1 MRNIGG
7 DARKE
12 GVMTPEGRKRYRDNY
27 DNIKG
32 FGGPKGKPGTYH
44 QVEGGDLVHED
55 DLTKEQL
62 LQVIGRTR
70 SMDTADIASEAMG
83 CSPDQVKE
91 FNQNLVKAGISN
103 AQYDP
108 GGTLHMK
115 GRDTKFKVMKSRGFH
130 DRDEVRG

>member
-7 DARKE
+7 DPKKE
-12 GVMTPEGRKRYRDNY
+12 GRETPEGRRRIRDTYDRIADWQGEPRAKTGRYLFV
-27 DNIKG
+27 KG
-32 FGGPKGKPGTYH
+32 
-44 QVEGGDLVHED
+44 EWVHES
-55 DLTKEQL
+55 DLTLKQ
-62 LQVIGRTR
+62 RTR
-70 SMDTADIASEAMG
+70 GGRKFDTADIASEAMG